1 MNDPQVVALFS
12 TPLYINKIPLGLD
25 LIEKVITTPCKGDNG
40 GYNNGW
46 MSDTKWLDDQPEIRR
61 IVEDHLAQYLYG
73 VLAIDPDKHPMQLTS
88 SWVNKHKPGDG
99 GGQHS
104 HSNSMFSGVMYFQ
117 TPRDSGDIVFTCSS
131 ILPTYCTQTLYP
143 EVVDYNQYN
152 MREANI
158 TPQEGMIMFFP
169 SHLSHYVKVNKSKE
183 DRYSMAFNYILRGEY
198 GMRDSHLVL

>member
-1 MNDPQVVALFS
+1 
-12 TPLYINKIPLGLD
+12 
-25 LIEKVITTPCKGDNG
+25 
-40 GYNNGW
+40 
-46 MSDTKWLDDQPEIRR
+46 MSDTKWLDNQPEIRR

-73 VLAIDPDKHPMQLTS
+73 VLAIDPEKHPMQLTS

-104 HSNSMFSGVMYFQ
+104 HSNAMFSGVMYFQ

-131 ILPTYCTQTLYP
+131 IL
-143 EVVDYNQYN
+143 
-152 MREANI
+152 
-158 TPQEGMIMFFP
+158 QEGMIMFFP